1 MRARAGRAAE
11 AWSGGTLVR
20 VAGPAEKSVDGAVRG
35 AARRS
40 GRGAMR
46 LTARA
51 LCGAARAAWRESFP
65 LDGRDVAR
73 WFPGHMAK
81 GEVRR
86 DATGP
91 RCLPGSSRVPRE
103 RGGRGSQG
111 PSATRL
117 PKPQFMHL
125 LWKR

>member
-1 MRARAGRAAE
+1 M
-11 AWSGGTLVR
+11 W

-35 AARRS
+35 AARSS

-46 LTARA
+46 LTTRA

-81 GEVRR
+81 GEVWR
-86 DATGP
+86 DAAGP
-91 RCLPGSSRVPRE
+91 TLF
-103 RGGRGSQG
+103 
-111 PSATRL
+111 TRL
-117 PKPQFMHL
+117 FAGRPRARRAGVARPFCHSAPEASVYTSALEKINS
-125 LWKR
+125 